1 MKYKPHHTAFTVR
14 NTDETIA
21 WYQGNLG
28 FSVAHR
34 YNKHGME
41 ITILELDEVRLELF
55 CYADETKPLPDY
67 RKDLMGDLH
76 VMGTKHL
83 SIQVEDIDALV
94 SALKNK
100 GVEFVMDIDN
110 AGFGGRYTFFKDC
123 NGILVELIQP

>member
-1 MKYKPHHTAFTVR
+1 MKCKPHHTALTVK

-21 WYQGNLG
+21 WYQEKLG
-28 FSVAHR
+28 FTVTHR

-41 ITILELDEVRLELF
+41 ITIMELDDVRLEIF
-55 CYADETKPLPDY
+55 CYTDETQPLPDY
-67 RKDLMGDLH
+67 REDLMEDLH

-83 SIQVEDIDALV
+83 SIQVEDIDSLV
-94 SALKNK
+94 KDLKNK

-123 NGILVELIQP
+123 NGILIELLQP